1 MKPFIRDLQSD
12 DKEAWLALWL
22 GYLRFYETELAPEVT
37 ENTWARLLASDGGI
51 EGFAALDEV
60 GTMIGFVHYLLH
72 PGTWGADPICY
83 LEDLYVS
90 ENVRGGGTGRALIE
104 ALADKGRRKKW
115 QTIYWQTAAGNRQ
128 AQALYDRLATRTDW
142 VRYELDL

>member
-1 MKPFIRDLQSD
+1 MKPLIRDLQPD
-12 DKEAWLALWL
+12 NKEAWLALWQ

-37 ENTWARLLASDGGI
+37 ENTWARLLSSNGGI
-51 EGFAALDEV
+51 EGFAALNEA

-72 PGTWGADPICY
+72 PGTWGAALICY

-90 ENVRGGGTGRALIE
+90 EEARGTGAGRALIE
-104 ALADKGRRKKW
+104 ALADKGRAEKW
-115 QTIYWQTAAGNRQ
+115 QHIYWQTAKGNFQ